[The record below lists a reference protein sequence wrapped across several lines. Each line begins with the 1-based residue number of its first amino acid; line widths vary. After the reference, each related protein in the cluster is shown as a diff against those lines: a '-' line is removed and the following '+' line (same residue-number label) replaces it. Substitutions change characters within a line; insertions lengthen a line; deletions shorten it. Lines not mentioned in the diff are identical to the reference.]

1 MAKLP
6 KTNVAR
12 LLDAHK
18 VSYTLIPYEVE
29 ETDLGAA
36 HVAQQLGEPIE
47 QVFKTI
53 VLRGDKTG
61 VLVVVLPGNAEVDLK
76 KIAKASANKSCAPLL
91 QKELLLTTGYIRGG
105 CSPLGMKKLYPT
117 YFHSTCLDF
126 PYIYVSAG
134 VRGMQIQIDPRH
146 LISLTK
152 AQVTDVVAD

>member
-18 VSYTLIPYEVE
+18 VTYALIAYEVE
-29 ETDLGAA
+29 EHDLGAA
-36 HVAQQLGEPIE
+36 HVAQQLNEPLE

-61 VLVVVLPGNAEVDLK
+61 LLVVVLPGNEEVDLK
-76 KIAKASANKSCAPLL
+76 KIAKASANKSCAPLQ
-91 QKELLLTTGYIRGG
+91 QKELLPTTGYIRGG
-105 CSPLGMKKLYPT
+105 CSPIGMKKLFPT
-117 YFHSTCLDF
+117 YFHLTCLNF

-134 VRGMQIQIDPRH
+134 VRGMQIQVAPQA

-152 AQVTDVVAD
+152 AVVTDVVAE